1 LKNDLNVIVE
11 GIKEGRTIF
20 ANSSKYIKATLA
32 SNFGNF
38 YAVAIASLIIDFLP
52 MLPLQILL
60 LNLLSD
66 FPMIAIATDRV
77 DKEELLSPKKYQVKN
92 IIIVATIFGIL
103 KSVFEFI
110 FFAMFYRM
118 SPEILQT
125 NWFIASVLIELI
137 FLFSIRT
144 KKPVFKAQRPS
155 KLVVGLTLGAVLL
168 TILTPLTTWGQK
180 IFQFIKPSWSHLGII
195 IILTIVYFIFS
206 EVVKFFYYRNKKGDY
221 VVS

>member
-1 LKNDLNVIVE
+1 MLKLSEEDKRKALDEYQVFARVLPEQKFEIIKILQEKYNVGYLGDGINDAPALKVAGVSLVVANASDIAREAADIVLLKNDLNVIVE

-110 FFAMFYRM
+110 FFAMFIGC
-118 SPEILQT
+118 PLK
-125 NWFIASVLIELI
+125 F
-137 FLFSIRT
+137 
-144 KKPVFKAQRPS
+144 S
-155 KLVVGLTLGAVLL
+155 KLIGL
-168 TILTPLTTWGQK
+168 
-180 IFQFIKPSWSHLGII
+180 
-195 IILTIVYFIFS
+195 
-206 EVVKFFYYRNKKGDY
+206 
-221 VVS
+221 